1 MEKQNEIEIDLI
13 DLLFFLKKKI
23 WVVIAAFVL
32 FAALGAGFTTFFAE
46 DEYTAK
52 TRMYVLNRTYESG
65 PNQSDYNAADS
76 MIEDYKVLI
85 TGENVSKE
93 VIKTLDLKISAAQLA
108 SKVSVE
114 AINDT
119 RVLQI
124 KVVDNDPVRAASI
137 ANCVREVAGEQL
149 KEIMDLDAVN
159 LVYEAE
165 VPKGKSGPSLTRNT
179 MIAAV
184 LGVVATVAVLVVVYM
199 LDDTIRTEEDI
210 ERRMGLSVLGVIP
223 SSSEMEVMARNT
235 ADSAN
240 VGKKVI
246 PTQRKK

>member
-23 WVVIAAFVL
+23 WVVVAAFVL
-32 FAALGAGFTTFFAE
+32 FAALGAGYTTFFVK
-46 DEYTAK
+46 DTYTAK

-65 PNQSDYNAADS
+65 PVSSDYNISDY

-85 TGENVSKE
+85 TGENVAKE
-93 VIKTLDLKISAAQLA
+93 VIKTLDLKISASQLA

-124 KVVDNDPVRAASI
+124 KVVDTDPQRAADI

-179 MIAAV
+179 AVAAI
-184 LGVVATVAVLVVVYM
+184 LGVVIAVAVLVVIYV
-199 LDDTIRTEEDI
+199 LDDTIRTEEDV

-223 SSSEMEVMARNT
+223 VSPEMEVMARNT

-240 VGKKVI
+240 SEKKSVI
-246 PTQRKK
+246 AQIKK